1 MNSIQKQNRINKRE
15 KFHREKILI
24 SYVGNYVR
32 KFQGTRFPY
41 FLSNDTINFDLI
53 PSKGNEDLT
62 R

>member
-1 MNSIQKQNRINKRE
+1 MNSIQKQNRINKQE

-24 SYVGNYVR
+24 SYVVR